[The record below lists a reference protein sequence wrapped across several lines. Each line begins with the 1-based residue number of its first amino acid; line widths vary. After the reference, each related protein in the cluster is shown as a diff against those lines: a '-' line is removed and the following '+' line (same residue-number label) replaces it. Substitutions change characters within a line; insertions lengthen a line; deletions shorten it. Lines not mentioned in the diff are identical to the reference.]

1 MADDILSRVGLYMD
15 EVNKLRL
22 MDPEKATQTNELK
35 EECDNFVSNI
45 DEFQQLV
52 TRFMKQIDDVAKEV
66 NKQKMRATGARNML
80 RSVEK
85 EKEAKQQELEALLTE
100 KATHLHRLRTQ
111 YDSLVKL
118 ESEQNDFIEQFL
130 MHG

>member
-66 NKQKMRATGARNML
+66 NKQKMRVSNWSKEHVEIGGEGEGSETTGIG
-80 RSVEK
+80 S
-85 EKEAKQQELEALLTE
+85 ALNGEGDSSTSTE
-100 KATHLHRLRTQ
+100 NT
-111 YDSLVKL
+111 V
-118 ESEQNDFIEQFL
+118 
-130 MHG
+130 